1 MSDLTPPALD
11 PGQGE
16 RLQQDAYR
24 HDFMERDAKIQGRD
38 SWKLERLQHF
48 EEDDA
53 SRDALRRG
61 EWQEALRLL
70 EEERPDA
77 VAAGEEDARRGS
89 AFHRLRI
96 VEEPLSPYMQW
107 ELHSLR
113 LWDECGTPTRVLTT
127 DKLHRA
133 EADGTLPELVLLG
146 GQTLYQVCYTDAGA
160 LDGAVRYSEAA
171 LVESWESYIKQLYEA
186 AEGMQSYFA
195 RRVAHLPPP
204 VSG

>member
-16 RLQQDAYR
+16 RLQHDAYQR
-24 HDFMERDAKIQGRD
+24 DFAEREAQIQGRD

-48 EEDDA
+48 EEDDP

-61 EWQEALRLL
+61 EWKEALRLL
-70 EEERPDA
+70 DEERPAA
-77 VAAGEEDARRGS
+77 VAAGEEDARRDT

-96 VEEPLSPYMQW
+96 VEEPLTPYMQW

-127 DKLHRA
+127 DKLNQA
-133 EADGTLPELVLLG
+133 EVGGMLPELVVLG
-146 GQTLYQVCYTDAGA
+146 GRTLYQVCYTGAGA
-160 LDGAVRYSEAA
+160 LDGAVRYTEAA
-171 LVESWESYIKQLYEA
+171 LVESWESYIKRLYAA
-186 AEGMQSYFA
+186 AEGTQSYFA